1 MVERLTESR
10 GGVKG
15 GIPLAGSRDSVPCGV
30 WGNAPTVPRATS
42 MLNALNQGAGSE
54 ASLPVTLR
62 SRRSALQLHI
72 RPLTYCRARWAR
84 PTSMGNDLFSRC
96 WSFLLQE
103 VSPLRRRV
111 GGFAVAPLTPSV
123 RTTVVGFYRCKEN
136 CILNIT
142 AKTIIEIARGFPPHF
157 SISITLRLNTARPW
171 FFLSV
176 RKRLSVFSSTAMSIG
191 LERCMSMPASKLC

>member
-1 MVERLTESR
+1 M
-10 GGVKG
+10 
-15 GIPLAGSRDSVPCGV
+15 P
-30 WGNAPTVPRATS
+30 
-42 MLNALNQGAGSE
+42 NALNKGAGSE

-62 SRRSALQLHI
+62 SRRSAPQLHI

-111 GGFAVAPLTPSV
+111 GGFAVAPDAPSHC
-123 RTTVVGFYRCKEN
+123 TSMFLNFSRC
-136 CILNIT
+136 
-142 AKTIIEIARGFPPHF
+142 RGNRACGRDKWAFRSPLDPFGSHCR
-157 SISITLRLNTARPW
+157 SW
-171 FFLSV
+171 FLSLQGESHPQHRSENHYRDSKRISPSLLHLHHPPLKHRTPVVLLV
-176 RKRLSVFSSTAMSIG
+176 RAEEAQRLFQHRNVNG

>member
-1 MVERLTESR
+1 MAKRRPRGFSVRDGEGEIRATRGRSKEERPTQSR

-15 GIPLAGSRDSVPCGV
+15 GFPLAGSRDSVPCRV

-62 SRRSALQLHI
+62 SRRSALKLHI

-111 GGFAVAPLTPSV
+111 GGFAVAPDTPSQ
-123 RTTVVGFYRCKEN
+123 RSPMQLDFYR
-136 CILNIT
+136 NISLRICRRNHALPQWICGCLKKGAGK
-142 AKTIIEIARGFPPHF
+142 AKW
-157 SISITLRLNTARPW
+157 N
-171 FFLSV
+171 
-176 RKRLSVFSSTAMSIG
+176 
-191 LERCMSMPASKLC
+191 